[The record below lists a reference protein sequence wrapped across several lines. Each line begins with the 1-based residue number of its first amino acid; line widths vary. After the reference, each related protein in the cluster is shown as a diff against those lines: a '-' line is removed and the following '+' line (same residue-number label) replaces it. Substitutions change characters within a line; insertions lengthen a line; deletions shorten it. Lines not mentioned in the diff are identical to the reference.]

1 MVRQCE
7 NRQWGSLP
15 TKLITALTL
24 AAVVMPGPVL
34 AEAQSDADFGTIYVS
49 VALFRA
55 AVLLAIG
62 IVWFRFM
69 RNASFATDEP
79 RLDSRKDAN
88 TSASE
93 TEEASGGWT
102 LRAPFGFQG
111 SRP

>member
-7 NRQWGSLP
+7 YRLRGSLP
-15 TKLITALTL
+15 TKLIAALTL
-24 AAVVMPGPVL
+24 ALVVMPGPVL

-55 AVLLAIG
+55 AVLLAVG

-69 RNASFATDEP
+69 RNAPSATEKPD
-79 RLDSRKDAN
+79 LHGRKDAN
-88 TSASE
+88 ASASE
-93 TEEASGGWT
+93 TEEASGWT
-102 LRAPFGFQG
+102 LRAPFSFQG